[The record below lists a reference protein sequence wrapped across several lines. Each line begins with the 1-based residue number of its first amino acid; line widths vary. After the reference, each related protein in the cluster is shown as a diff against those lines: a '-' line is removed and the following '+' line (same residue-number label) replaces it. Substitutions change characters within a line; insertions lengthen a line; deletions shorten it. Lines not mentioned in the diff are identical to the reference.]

1 MGTTLKGA
9 TLKKLALLLLTTF
22 AFAKFA
28 PNSACKECH
37 PLIYKEYQTS
47 QHANATIFKDPIHKA
62 VWQKNPLHKKGAYK
76 CAKCHTPAAD
86 NFKELVTANGIGPD
100 ENDTTQMDAVACA
113 YCHRIKA
120 IKEGNITNHN
130 IISQTPKKYFGT
142 LKSHIKSPFH
152 QIDTSNKNFL
162 QGNVCMGCHSHK
174 KNKFGLNVCSTNE
187 NKEIENNNCVAC
199 HMPKVEGSVS
209 TLKQRK
215 IHAFHGF
222 AGAHVHN
229 EKLAKYI
236 DISFIPHL
244 NGFSIAFNSKT
255 PHALLLHPARVAFV
269 KVRVLR
275 NGKDVWKKKEI
286 LVRVLGKDGKPTP
299 PWLAQEIVKDTML
312 KANEKRV
319 FDYNF
324 KLQKGDTIQVELG
337 YLLVKPKLAKKLGID
352 PKYNKPYILKK
363 ASFTY

>member
-1 MGTTLKGA
+1 M
-9 TLKKLALLLLTTF
+9 KKLILFALATF

-37 PLIYKEYQTS
+37 PIIYEEYQTS
-47 QHANATIFKDPIHKA
+47 QHAKATIFKDPIHKA
-62 VWQKNPLHKKGAYK
+62 VWLKNPASKKGAYK

-86 NFKELVTANGIGPD
+86 NLKELVAPNGIGPD
-100 ENDTTQMDAVACA
+100 PKNASQNDAVACA
-113 YCHRIKA
+113 YCHRIEA

-130 IISQTPKKYFGT
+130 IISKTPKKYFGT
-142 LKSHIKSPFH
+142 LKDHIESPFH
-152 QIDTSNKNFL
+152 KIDTSNKNFL

-199 HMPKVEGSVS
+199 HMPKVPGSVS
-209 TLKQRK
+209 NLKERK
-215 IHAFHGF
+215 MHTFHGF
-222 AGAHVHN
+222 AGAHAHN
-229 EKLAKYI
+229 QMLAKYV

-244 NGFSIAFNSKT
+244 QGFGIAIDSKA

-269 KVRVLR
+269 KVHVVRD
-275 NGKDVWKKKEI
+275 GKVVWKKKDL

-299 PWLAQEIVKDTML
+299 PWLAREIVKDTML

-319 FDYNF
+319 LNYPFT
-324 KLQKGDTIQVELG
+324 LQKGDKVVVVLG
-337 YLLVKPKLAKKLGID
+337 YMLVKPPLAKKLGID

-363 ASFTY
+363 AEFLYQ